1 MPTVARMTLSVRA
14 IVIVLVVAPLLAP
27 TGAAGGGSDD
37 RVRYTASEA
46 DGTLAIDASGHGNDG
61 HLRGGVTRRHGAF
74 RFHPLSEGNHR
85 FDRIHTPSDP
95 SLNPGS
101 APFRY
106 GARVKVFPRAEWLH
120 TEMAVLRHGDSDTP
134 GGDYKIE
141 LLKMTSGAVTA
152 FCVMHDGDGDGT
164 GYVRG
169 RGRLGT
175 IADGQWHTI
184 TCSRVDRDTVS
195 LSIDGDVTERATA
208 GSLGALVSDDPLLIG
223 FHYRRDGI
231 HGREQF
237 VGLMDNIHVSVS

>member
-1 MPTVARMTLSVRA
+1 M
-14 IVIVLVVAPLLAP
+14 VLVVAPLLVP
-27 TGAAGGGSDD
+27 TGAAGGEFDD

-46 DGTLAIDASGHGNDG
+46 HGRLAIDASGHHNHGY
-61 HLRGGVTRRHGAF
+61 LRGGVTRRHGAF
-74 RFHPLSEGNHR
+74 RFHPLSEGNHL
-85 FDRIHTPSDP
+85 FDRIRTPTDP

-101 APFRY
+101 APFTY
-106 GARVKVFPRAEWLH
+106 GARVKVFPRAEWSH

-141 LLKMTSGAVTA
+141 LLKQTSGAVTA

-169 RGRLGT
+169 RGRLDT

-184 TCSRVDRDTVS
+184 TCSRVDRDTVA
-195 LSIDGDVTERATA
+195 LSIDGDVTQRTTS

-223 FHYRRDGI
+223 FHYRQDGI

-237 VGLMDNIHVSVS
+237 VGFMDNIHVSVS